1 VKDGQSSAFSSQYC
15 ADMQF
20 LAVFFGVSYSAL
32 PILLLLSVYKELM
45 VLMWSI
51 RDCTIIIKNVK
62 IIVT

>member
-1 VKDGQSSAFSSQYC
+1 
-15 ADMQF
+15 MQF